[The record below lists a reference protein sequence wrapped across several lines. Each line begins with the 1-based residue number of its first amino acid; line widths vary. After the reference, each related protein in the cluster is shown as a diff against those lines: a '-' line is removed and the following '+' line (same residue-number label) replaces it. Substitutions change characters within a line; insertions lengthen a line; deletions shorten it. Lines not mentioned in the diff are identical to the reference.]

1 MTIERNPRRAAG
13 FTLVELLVV
22 IAIIGVLIGLLLPA
36 VQQARESARR
46 TQCSNNLKQMGLA
59 AHNFESTYGHLVWG
73 ARDGLLTDSSTAC
86 CNSLTLDGWVWS
98 YHLLPFLEQTNLF
111 DLGDKDNPTG
121 TQDIV
126 AQNFFEG
133 YFCPTRRAPTPYGSG
148 LTYRVD
154 YAANAGERV
163 QGSIRNSSNLGQH
176 GVIRH
181 RSNTKGELTIERI
194 RDGSSNTIMF
204 AEKALHPDAH
214 GTEGGDNE
222 RWNNAGWDEDNV
234 RFGSHVDSS
243 DNVTPLPPIADRDA
257 PDPNNSWKFGR
268 TGLDYGGTY
277 SQWHPYFGSSH
288 SGGINAVLA
297 DGSVR
302 FIAFTVDGTTFQNA
316 CLADDKQTFS
326 WD

>member
-1 MTIERNPRRAAG
+1 M
-13 FTLVELLVV
+13 
-22 IAIIGVLIGLLLPA
+22 IAIIGVLISLLLPA

-46 TQCSNNLKQMGLA
+46 THCSNNLKQLGLA

-73 ARDGLLTDSSTAC
+73 ARDGLLTDLTTECCTA
-86 CNSLTLDGWVWS
+86 LTVEGWTWS
-98 YHLLPFLEQTNLF
+98 FHFLPFIEQQHLY
-111 DLGDKDNPTG
+111 DLADYDDPAG

-126 AQNFFEG
+126 AQNFVEG
-133 YFCPTRRAPTPYGSG
+133 FFCPTRRAPTPYGSG
-148 LTYRVD
+148 SAYRCD
-154 YAANAGERV
+154 YAGNAGERT
-163 QGSIRNSSNLGQH
+163 QGNVRNSSNLGEH

-181 RSNTKGELTIERI
+181 RNNTKGELTIERI

-204 AEKALHPDAH
+204 AEKALHPEAY

-222 RWNNAGWDEDNV
+222 RWNNSGWDEDNI

-257 PDPNNSWKFGR
+257 PNPNDSWNFGKASL
-268 TGLDYGGTY
+268 GYNGTY
-277 SQWHPYFGSSH
+277 GEWQPYFGSSH
-288 SGGINAVLA
+288 SAGINAVLA

-302 FIAFTVDGTTFQNA
+302 FIPFTIDGTAFQNA

>member
-1 MTIERNPRRAAG
+1 MISKRNPRRASG

-46 TQCSNNLKQMGLA
+46 TQCSNNLKQLGLA
-59 AHNFESTYGHLVWG
+59 AHNFQATYGRLVWG
-73 ARDGLLTDSSTAC
+73 ARDGQLTDSTTAC
-86 CNSLTLDGWVWS
+86 CNALTVEGWNWS
-98 YHLLPFLEQTNLF
+98 FHLLPFIEQQNLYE
-111 DLGDKDNPTG
+111 LGDYNNPTG

-126 AQNFFEG
+126 AQNFVAGF
-133 YFCPTRRAPTPYGSG
+133 FCPTRRAPEAYGSG
-148 LTYRVD
+148 LTYRCD
-154 YAANAGERV
+154 YAANAGERS
-163 QGSIRNSSNLGQH
+163 QGSIRNSSNLGEH
-176 GVIRH
+176 GVMRH
-181 RSNTKGELTIERI
+181 RNNTKGELTVERI

-214 GTEGGDNE
+214 GIEGGDNE

-243 DNVTPLPPIADRDA
+243 KNVTALPPISDRDA
-257 PDPNNSWKFGR
+257 PNPNNSWQFGKA
-268 TGLDYGGTY
+268 GLDLGLYGE
-277 SQWHPYFGSSH
+277 WHPYFGSSH
-288 SGGINAVLA
+288 SAGLNAVLA

-302 FIAFTVDGTTFQNA
+302 FIAYTIDGTTFQNA
-316 CLADDKQTFS
+316 CLSDDKQTIS